1 MSLLRRV
8 IGGVLRRVRLRQGR
22 TLREVAAA
30 AGVSLPYLSEVER
43 GRKEASSEVLA
54 AICRALGINLSDL
67 LEEARDEL
75 RRVERRVPVPPGGS
89 LARWDRV
96 PVARRAGSGPHLQI
110 GPPTAGFARPT
121 AAVGPSTTRYGPPRA
136 EVGRPTGGGPMLR
149 LGGGV
154 LLAGGALSPVG
165 AGAAGFAA
173 VTVAGPVRVIAVV
186 STARPAARTARVPA
200 RRRAPDGPTAAAG
213 RVGRPGSAE
222 GGSAGGRKPGVV
234 AAPRGRLDPPVPG
247 RSEVAR
253 RQRGGWSP

>member
-89 LARWDRV
+89 LARLDRV
-96 PVARRAGSGPHLQI
+96 PTARQSGDRFGATTTARF
-110 GPPTAGFARPT
+110 GPGTTTVGGF
-121 AAVGPSTTRYGPPRA
+121 GPGTT
-136 EVGRPTGGGPMLR
+136 
-149 LGGGV
+149 
-154 LLAGGALSPVG
+154 
-165 AGAAGFAA
+165 
-173 VTVAGPVRVIAVV
+173 TVATPTRVFAVASTARVIAVV
-186 STARPAARTARVPA
+186 STARPAARTPRVPA
-200 RRRAPDGPTAAAG
+200 RRRARAG
-213 RVGRPGSAE
+213 RRRLLVG
-222 GGSAGGRKPGVV
+222 
-234 AAPRGRLDPPVPG
+234 
-247 RSEVAR
+247 
-253 RQRGGWSP
+253 

>member
-89 LARWDRV
+89 LARLDRV
-96 PVARRAGSGPHLQI
+96 PTARQGRTGPGMTTVGRAGPWGTTVGGAGPATVGGAGTGVTAMGGTGMTAVGGF
-110 GPPTAGFARPT
+110 GPATTTAGGFGFGT
-121 AAVGPSTTRYGPPRA
+121 TTVGVS
-136 EVGRPTGGGPMLR
+136 
-149 LGGGV
+149 
-154 LLAGGALSPVG
+154 
-165 AGAAGFAA
+165 
-173 VTVAGPVRVIAVV
+173 VRVVAVV
-186 STARPAARTARVPA
+186 STARPAARTARVPG
-200 RRRAPDGPTAAAG
+200 RRRVGTG
-213 RVGRPGSAE
+213 RRRLLVG
-222 GGSAGGRKPGVV
+222 
-234 AAPRGRLDPPVPG
+234 
-247 RSEVAR
+247 
-253 RQRGGWSP
+253 

>member
-89 LARWDRV
+89 LARLDRV
-96 PVARRAGSGPHLQI
+96 PAARRDGTGPRLRV
-110 GPPTAGFARPT
+110 GPPTAR
-121 AAVGPSTTRYGPPRA
+121 
-136 EVGRPTGGGPMLR
+136 VGRPTGVGPVPHVGGS
-149 LGGGV
+149 V
-154 LLAGGALSPVG
+154 LLSGGALSPVG
-165 AGAAGFAA
+165 VGSRGFAA
-173 VTVAGPVRVIAVV
+173 VTVAAPVRVIAVLP
-186 STARPAARTARVPA
+186 TARPAARTAKVLA
-200 RRRAPDGPTAAAG
+200 RRRAWTG
-213 RVGRPGSAE
+213 RRRLLVG
-222 GGSAGGRKPGVV
+222 
-234 AAPRGRLDPPVPG
+234 
-247 RSEVAR
+247 
-253 RQRGGWSP
+253 

>member
-89 LARWDRV
+89 LARLDRV
-96 PVARRAGSGPHLQI
+96 PTARRDGTTAHLSIGRPTVGSGRP
-110 GPPTAGFARPT
+110 GGGVPSTVGGAGFA
-121 AAVGPSTTRYGPPRA
+121 VTR
-136 EVGRPTGGGPMLR
+136 
-149 LGGGV
+149 
-154 LLAGGALSPVG
+154 
-165 AGAAGFAA
+165 
-173 VTVAGPVRVIAVV
+173 VATPVRVVAVA
-186 STARPAARTARVPA
+186 SAARPAARTARVPA
-200 RRRAPDGPTAAAG
+200 RRWARTG
-213 RVGRPGSAE
+213 RRRLPVG
-222 GGSAGGRKPGVV
+222 
-234 AAPRGRLDPPVPG
+234 
-247 RSEVAR
+247 
-253 RQRGGWSP
+253 

>member
-89 LARWDRV
+89 LARLDRV
-96 PVARRAGSGPHLQI
+96 PTARQGRTGPGMTTVGRAGPWG
-110 GPPTAGFARPT
+110 
-121 AAVGPSTTRYGPPRA
+121 TT
-136 EVGRPTGGGPMLR
+136 VGRAGPW
-149 LGGGV
+149 GTTV
-154 LLAGGALSPVG
+154 GGAGPWGTTVGG
-165 AGAAGFAA
+165 AGTATVGGAGTGMTTEGGTGMT
-173 VTVAGPVRVIAVV
+173 TVGGFGFGFGTTTVGVSVRVVAVV
-186 STARPAARTARVPA
+186 STARPAARTARVPG
-200 RRRAPDGPTAAAG
+200 RRRVGTG
-213 RVGRPGSAE
+213 RRRLLVG
-222 GGSAGGRKPGVV
+222 
-234 AAPRGRLDPPVPG
+234 
-247 RSEVAR
+247 
-253 RQRGGWSP
+253 